1 MRLPTGCFYWAW
13 TTPLFC
19 GKTGFIRLRILWENP
34 PKKYDFSKHP
44 ILSLSGKNG
53 FRYGLPNYDDVINA
67 LSPPRDIRYCEW
79 SKGQRG
85 GVQRQ
90 CEWVR
95 IHSETNARIRI
106 STMRSPLIDAGIV
119 GKTKTVDS
127 TSVKFDPVHGLGMM
141 NGLPKPYDVKGTKS
155 V

>member
-1 MRLPTGCFYWAW
+1 VFLLSLNDTVILRED
-13 TTPLFC
+13 
-19 GKTGFIRLRILWENP
+19 GFHPFENFVGES
-34 PKKYDFSKHP
+34 KKNTISQAHP

-53 FRYGLPNYDDVINA
+53 FRDMVLLTTTTLT

-79 SKGQRG
+79 SKRTT
-85 GVQRQ
+85 RR
-90 CEWVR
+90 CSEAVR
-95 IHSETNARIRI
+95 RCGYTQETNARIRI

-141 NGLPKPYDVKGTKS
+141 NRTPQTLYDVKGTKS